1 MGRRRGRG
9 SRVSGLFH
17 PARYKYLADIVRI
30 DTVEN
35 AKKAVRK
42 LLKHFR
48 EAKTRAKK
56 IRVKKAT
63 VLAANRAR
71 VLSKS
76 PRISPKE
83 RQEFREIARIYE
95 RAAAK
100 MKLPP
105 ER

>member
-1 MGRRRGRG
+1 MGKPKR
-9 SRVSGLFH
+9 SRDRSLFH

-35 AKKAVRK
+35 AKKAVKK

-48 EAKTRAKK
+48 NAKTRAKK
-56 IRVKKAT
+56 VRVKKAT
-63 VLAANRAR
+63 VLAATRAR

-76 PRISPKE
+76 PRISPRE
-83 RQEFREIARIYE
+83 RQEFREVARIYE

-105 ER
+105 KR